1 MFNNGMQGSIPM
13 QPTPVNPLQ
22 KHFRQPK
29 IYIRLPSG
37 GKYWPAGSIEMPENG
52 ELPVYPMTAKD
63 ELVLKTPDALMN
75 GESTTQMMKSCVPN
89 IKDASVCPSIDLDA
103 ILVAIRIA
111 TYGETMT
118 VKGTIPNTEIERDY
132 DINLVELLDRL
143 QQNQYPET
151 FKIGEFTFSMRPTA
165 YKTFTDLSLL
175 RFEEERKL
183 RQINDNTKMNDK
195 DKLKVFNESFQK
207 LTQLTL
213 QTVVSH
219 VTSVQ
224 YLNEDPVTDPNHIT
238 EFFENVDSELFEKL
252 QKYIEELK
260 VAFSIPEFD
269 AVASQEE
276 IEAGAPETYKVPVMF
291 DQSNFFARR

>member
-1 MFNNGMQGSIPM
+1 MFNNGVQGSIPM

-29 IYIRLPSG
+29 IFIRLPSG
-37 GKYWPAGSIEMPENG
+37 GKYWPAGTIDMPENG

-75 GESTTQMMKSCVPN
+75 GESTTRMMTSCLPN
-89 IKDASVCPSIDLDA
+89 IKDASACPSIDLDA

-111 TYGETMT
+111 TYGESMS
-118 VKGTIPNTEIERDY
+118 VKGKIPNTDIEKDY
-132 DINLVELLDRL
+132 EINLIELLDRL

-151 FKIGEFTFSMRPTA
+151 FKVDEFTFSMRPTT
-165 YKTFTDLSLL
+165 YKTFTDLSLM

-183 RQINDNTKMNDK
+183 RQINDNNTMKDA
-195 DKLKVFNESFQK
+195 DKLKIFNDSFHR
-207 LTQLTL
+207 LTNITL
-213 QTVVSH
+213 DTVVSH

-224 YLNEDPVTDPNHIT
+224 YLNEDPVTDPAHIH
-238 EFFENVDSELFEKL
+238 EFFANVDSALFEKL
-252 QKYIEELK
+252 QKYIEDLK
-260 VAFSIPEFD
+260 SAFSIPDFD
-269 AVASQEE
+269 AVATQEE
-276 IEAGAPETYKVPVMF
+276 MEAGAPETYKVPVMF